1 MSGIHLPD
9 IGKLGIHIATGMK
22 DKKKVTPSN
31 MAEDAKFRALST
43 RLDSEKHER
52 NRALKKEERR
62 MKRRKHKIDKRWCD
76 IQKGKK
82 EELHAANCDDS
93 VKGTFPPLIS
103 YTRPS
108 GEPKDELSSETKDVD
123 QYSCSSYSPTSA
135 IFPIQDEFLFSE
147 GNREGCDGGEKQ
159 KFTLPPIE
167 KGVVESKTKGRKS
180 TPFKKKAKKNNIIRS
195 NKKIME
201 RDFEES
207 SHPRNSR
214 KRRQS
219 SPLVLAQNLTSKD
232 HKEDFVS
239 RKEDSK
245 VEIRLP
251 FPTMINGNDQAA
263 QLTEGD
269 EPVLQIESGA
279 DLGLDE
285 ANSSANPFNYLLVEA
300 QRKKAINQSLEDA
313 FRAIKACRYIRTP
326 SRLEQENPEESTNL
340 N

>member
-9 IGKLGIHIATGMK
+9 IGKLGIHIAAGMK
-22 DKKKVTPSN
+22 DKKKVTPRN

-52 NRALKKEERR
+52 SRALKKEERR

-82 EELHAANCDDS
+82 EELHATNCDDS

-108 GEPKDELSSETKDVD
+108 GEPKDELSRETKDLE

-135 IFPIQDEFLFSE
+135 IFPIQDDVLFFE
-147 GNREGCDGGEKQ
+147 GNRESRDGGEKQ

-167 KGVVESKTKGRKS
+167 KVVVESKTKERKS
-180 TPFKKKAKKNNIIRS
+180 TPFKKKAKKNNISRT

-207 SHPRNSR
+207 SHPRNSK

-219 SPLVLAQNLTSKD
+219 SPLVVAQNLTSND
-232 HKEDFVS
+232 HKEDIVS
-239 RKEDSK
+239 SKEESK
-245 VEIRLP
+245 VEMRLP
-251 FPTMINGNDQAA
+251 SPTMINRKETS

-279 DLGLDE
+279 ELNFDE

-300 QRKKAINQSLEDA
+300 QRRKAINQNLEDA

-326 SRLEQENPEESTNL
+326 SRLEQENPEETTNL

>member
-52 NRALKKEERR
+52 SRALKKEERR
-62 MKRRKHKIDKRWCD
+62 MKRRKHKIDQRRCD

-108 GEPKDELSSETKDVD
+108 GEPNDELSRETKDVD

-135 IFPIQDEFLFSE
+135 IFPIQDEFLFFE
-147 GNREGCDGGEKQ
+147 GNREGRDGGEKQ

-167 KGVVESKTKGRKS
+167 KDVVESKKKERKS

-201 RDFEES
+201 GDFEES
-207 SHPRNSR
+207 SHPRNSK

-219 SPLVLAQNLTSKD
+219 TPLVLAQNVTSNN

-239 RKEDSK
+239 SKEDSK

-251 FPTMINGNDQAA
+251 SPTMIDGKETA

-279 DLGLDE
+279 ELGLDE

-300 QRKKAINQSLEDA
+300 QRRKAINQNLQDA

-326 SRLEQENPEESTNL
+326 SRLEQENAEESTNL